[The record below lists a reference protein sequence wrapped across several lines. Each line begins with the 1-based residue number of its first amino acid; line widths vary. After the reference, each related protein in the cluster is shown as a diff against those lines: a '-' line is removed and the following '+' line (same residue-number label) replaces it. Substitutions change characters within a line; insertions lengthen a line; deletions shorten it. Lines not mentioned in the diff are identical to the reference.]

1 MNGQIK
7 LCFPL
12 FTRRRR
18 KNVHHKTFPLSDDN
32 MGEDME
38 VVGKDKENKNRDCFL
53 PVFEQ
58 VTLG

>member
-1 MNGQIK
+1 MVKSSSAFHYLQEEEE
-7 LCFPL
+7 
-12 FTRRRR
+12 
-18 KNVHHKTFPLSDDN
+18 KNVQHKTFLLSDDN

-53 PVFEQ
+53 PEFDQ

>member
-1 MNGQIK
+1 M
-7 LCFPL
+7 
-12 FTRRRR
+12 
-18 KNVHHKTFPLSDDN
+18 HHKTFLLSDDN

-53 PVFEQ
+53 PEFDQ